1 MVSAYPNGNSVLP
14 PWLVRPIHRPDAA
27 MRLICLPH
35 AGGGASSLHSLAAL
49 LPRDIEMLTV
59 QLPGRES
66 RLGEPPFRRMA
77 PLIDALAEAAAP
89 LLDDKPY
96 ALFGH
101 SMGALVAYELGRAFE
116 RERLPLPRTTIV
128 SGRRAP
134 SVPNT
139 EAPLHPLPD
148 DQFVDAL
155 IARYDAIPKV
165 IRDEPELM
173 ALFMPVLKADFE
185 VFETHRHADTPP
197 LDGALAIYGGRADP
211 QTQQMGGWADLYA
224 GPCRTRLFDGGHF
237 YLADQRRAL
246 ADALAEDVLGAVAVL

>member
-1 MVSAYPNGNSVLP
+1 
-14 PWLVRPIHRPDAA
+14 

-35 AGGGASSLHSLAAL
+35 AGGGASGFHPFAAL

-66 RLGEPPFRRMA
+66 RLSEPPFRRMA
-77 PLIDALAEAAAP
+77 PLIDALTEAVAP
-89 LLDDKPY
+89 LLDRPY

-101 SMGALVAYELGRAFE
+101 SMGALIAYELGRAFE

-134 SVPNT
+134 TVPNT
-139 EAPLHPLPD
+139 EAPLHRLPD
-148 DQFVDAL
+148 DQFVEAL
-155 IARYDAIPKV
+155 VARYDAIPKV

-173 ALFMPVLKADFE
+173 ALFLPVLKADFE
-185 VFETHRHADTPP
+185 VFETHHHAEVPP
-197 LDGALAIYGGRADP
+197 LECALAIYGGRADP
-211 QTQQMGGWADLYA
+211 QTRQMEGWADLYA

-246 ADALAEDVLGAVAVL
+246 AEALAEDVLGAVAVF

>member
-1 MVSAYPNGNSVLP
+1 
-14 PWLVRPIHRPDAA
+14 

-35 AGGGASSLHSLAAL
+35 AGGGASSFHPLAAL
-49 LPRDIEMLTV
+49 LPRDVEMLTV

-66 RLGEPPFRRMA
+66 RLSEPPFRRMA
-77 PLIDALAEAAAP
+77 PLVDMLSDAVAP
-89 LLDDKPY
+89 LLDRPY

-101 SMGALVAYELGRAFE
+101 SMGALIAYELGRALD
-116 RERLPLPRTTIV
+116 RQGLPLPRTTIV

-134 SVPNT
+134 TVPNT
-139 EAPLHPLPD
+139 EAPLHRLPD
-148 DQFVDAL
+148 DRFVEAL

-165 IRDEPELM
+165 ILDEPELM

-185 VFETHRHADTPP
+185 VFETHRHAEAPP

-211 QTQQMGGWADLYA
+211 QTKQMEGWAALYD

-237 YLADQRRAL
+237 YLAEQRRAL
-246 ADALAEDVLGAVAVL
+246 AEALAEDVLGAVAVF

>member
-1 MVSAYPNGNSVLP
+1 
-14 PWLVRPIHRPDAA
+14 

-35 AGGGASSLHSLAAL
+35 AGGGASSFHALAGL

-66 RLGEPPFRRMA
+66 RLSEPPFCRMA
-77 PLIDALAEAAAP
+77 PLIDALTGAVAP
-89 LLDDKPY
+89 LLDKPY

-101 SMGALVAYELGRAFE
+101 SMGALIAYELGRAFE
-116 RERLPLPRTTIV
+116 RQRLPLPCTTIV

-139 EAPLHPLPD
+139 EAPLHRLPD

-185 VFETHRHADTPP
+185 VFETHHHADTPP
-197 LDGALAIYGGRADP
+197 LDCALAIYGGRADP
-211 QTQQMGGWADLYA
+211 QTQQMEGWADLYD

-246 ADALAEDVLGAVAVL
+246 ADTLAEDVLGAVAVF